1 MVMPTTITAG
11 LSVNFQLSYP
21 DFPASSWGATL
32 YLRSASGKADLVGTP
47 EGEAFLFSVPASET
61 ANWPAE
67 EYSVVLRVSNGTDVH
82 QPLTSRLTV
91 LPDLAAMDSH
101 DPRSEAEKA
110 LAAIQAT
117 LSNRA
122 TSDQHKLSFGGRS
135 LEKTPLSDLLKLEQR
150 FLNRVNQEKRKK
162 SGRGLLTVHKVRM
175 R

>member
-1 MVMPTTITAG
+1 MVIPTKITSG
-11 LSVNFQLSYP
+11 LSVNFTLSYP
-21 DFPASSWGATL
+21 DYPASSWVATI
-32 YLRSASGKADLVGTP
+32 YLRSASGKADIVGTP
-47 EGEAFLFSVPASET
+47 EGDAFRFSVPASET
-61 ANWPAE
+61 ANWSAE
-67 EYSVVLRVSNGTDVH
+67 EYSVALRVTDGTDVH

-91 LPDLAAMDSH
+91 LPDLAALDVH

-117 LSNRA
+117 LTNRA
-122 TSDQHKLSFGGRS
+122 TSDQLKLSFGGRS
-135 LEKTPLSDLLKLEQR
+135 LEKTPLSELLQLEQR

>member
-1 MVMPTTITAG
+1 MVIPTKITSG
-11 LSVNFQLSYP
+11 LSVNFTLSYP
-21 DFPASSWGATL
+21 DYPASSWVATI
-32 YLRSASGKADLVGTP
+32 YLRSAFGKADIVGTP
-47 EGEAFLFSVPASET
+47 EGDAFQFSIPASET

-67 EYSVVLRVSNGTDVH
+67 EYSVVLRVTDGTDVH

-91 LPDLAAMDSH
+91 LPDLAALDVH

-117 LSNRA
+117 LTNRA
-122 TSDQHKLSFGGRS
+122 TSDQLKLSFGGRS
-135 LEKTPLSDLLKLEQR
+135 LEKTPLSELLQLEQR

>member
-1 MVMPTTITAG
+1 M
-11 LSVNFQLSYP
+11 S
-21 DFPASSWGATL
+21 D
-32 YLRSASGKADLVGTP
+32 
-47 EGEAFLFSVPASET
+47 
-61 ANWPAE
+61 
-67 EYSVVLRVSNGTDVH
+67 GTDVH

-91 LPDLAAMDSH
+91 LPDLAAMDTH

-122 TSDQHKLSFGGRS
+122 TSDQLKLSFGGRS

>member
-1 MVMPTTITAG
+1 MVIPTKITSG
-11 LSVNFQLSYP
+11 LSVNFKLSYP
-21 DFPASSWGATL
+21 DYPASSWVATI
-32 YLRSASGKADLVGTP
+32 YLRSASGKADIVGTP
-47 EGEAFLFSVPASET
+47 EGDAFQFSIPASET
-61 ANWPAE
+61 ANWPVE
-67 EYSVVLRVSNGTDVH
+67 EYSVVLRVTDGTDVH

-91 LPDLAAMDSH
+91 LPDLAALDVH

-117 LSNRA
+117 LTNRA
-122 TSDQHKLSFGGRS
+122 TSDQLKLSFGGRS
-135 LEKTPLSDLLKLEQR
+135 LEKTPLSELLQLEQR

>member
-11 LSVNFQLSYP
+11 LSVNFQLSFP
-21 DFPASSWGATL
+21 DYPASSWEATI
-32 YLRSASGKADLVGTP
+32 YLRSSSGKANIVGVP
-47 EGEAFLFSVPASET
+47 ESDAFLFSASASET
-61 ANWPAE
+61 ASWSPG
-67 EYSVVLRVSNGTDVH
+67 EYSVVLRVTDGTDVH
-82 QPLTSRLTV
+82 QPITSRLTV
-91 LPDLAAMDSH
+91 LPDLAALDTH

-117 LSNRA
+117 LTNRA
-122 TSDQHKLSFGGRS
+122 TSDQLKLSFGGRS

>member
-1 MVMPTTITAG
+1 MVIPTKITSG
-11 LSVNFQLSYP
+11 LSVNFTLSYP
-21 DFPASSWGATL
+21 DYPASSWVATI
-32 YLRSASGKADLVGTP
+32 YLRSASGKADIVGTP
-47 EGEAFLFSVPASET
+47 EGDAFRFSVSASET

-67 EYSVVLRVSNGTDVH
+67 EYSVVLRVTDGTDVH

-91 LPDLAAMDSH
+91 LPDLAALDVH

-117 LSNRA
+117 LTNRA
-122 TSDQHKLSFGGRS
+122 TSDQLKLSFGGRS
-135 LEKTPLSDLLKLEQR
+135 LEKTPLSELLQLEQR